1 LYHTLRHLRPVQ
13 IYGRLWF
20 RLYRPRPGAVGLPT
34 LLLPTGL
41 WTTAARRE
49 ASMISR
55 DRFRFLGED
64 GAVETR
70 ADWNRPDRN
79 KLWLYNLHYFDDL
92 SAEGAERRTDWH
104 RGLIRRWVAENPP
117 FFGNGWEPYPTSLR
131 IVNWLKWG
139 LAGNALEPEWGA
151 SLALQARYL
160 RRRLE
165 HHLLGNHLFA
175 NAKALCFAGLCF
187 EGAEA
192 DAWLAAGLRVLERE
206 LPEQVPKDG
215 GHFERSPMYHS
226 IILEDLLDL
235 LNLARTRGRPPAGAG
250 GAEGLDL
257 RLTRAASAWRETVQR
272 MRRWLA
278 LMCHP
283 DGEIALFNDAA
294 FGIAP
299 SPAELEAYAQRL
311 GLGEM
316 PVEPRVVE
324 HLADSG
330 YVRLQLG
337 PAFAILD
344 VGAIGPDYLP
354 GHAHADTLSFEL
366 SVHGRRLVVDSG
378 TSCYGSSAERLRQR
392 GTAAHNTLA
401 VDGASSSE
409 VWSGFR
415 VARRAYPFDLG
426 IGETA
431 EGLRVTC
438 AHDGYRR
445 LPGSP
450 VHRRTWI
457 LNPDRLSIRDRVDG
471 RFGRAV
477 TRLHLH
483 PAVRVRVGSDGACG
497 ELDWGERTPAVRWSV
512 AGALAVRVV
521 DATYHPRFGISQFCR
536 CIEADCGPDGIETLL
551 AWSPGAPTD
560 IRPCAS
566 SF

>member
-1 LYHTLRHLRPVQ
+1 
-13 IYGRLWF
+13 
-20 RLYRPRPGAVGLPT
+20 
-34 LLLPTGL
+34 
-41 WTTAARRE
+41 
-49 ASMISR
+49 MIGR
-55 DRFRFLGED
+55 DRFRFLDED
-64 GAVETR
+64 GAVETQ
-70 ADWNRPDRN
+70 ADWNRPDRD

-92 SAEGAERRTDWH
+92 SAEGAEGRVEWH
-104 RGLIRRWVAENPP
+104 RALVDRWVAENPP

-139 LAGNALEPEWGA
+139 LAGNALEPEWAA

-165 HHLLGNHLFA
+165 HHLLGNHLVA

-187 EGAEA
+187 RGAEA
-192 DAWLAAGLRVLERE
+192 SEWLAIGLDLLARE
-206 LPEQVPKDG
+206 IPEQVPVDG

-235 LNLARTRGRPPAGAG
+235 LNLLRARGILLSAG
-250 GAEGLDL
+250 GERDGLDG
-257 RLTRAASAWRETVQR
+257 RLAEAASAWREAAQR

-299 SPAELEAYAQRL
+299 SPAELDRYAQRL
-311 GLGEM
+311 ALGEM
-316 PVEPRVVE
+316 LVEPRAVE

-330 YVRLQLG
+330 YIRLALG
-337 PAFAILD
+337 PAGAILD

-354 GHAHADTLSFEL
+354 GHAHADSLSFEL

-378 TSCYGSSAERLRQR
+378 TSCYGASPERLRQR
-392 GTAAHNTLA
+392 GTAAHNTLT
-401 VDGASSSE
+401 VDGADSSE
-409 VWSGFR
+409 VWGGFR

-426 IGETA
+426 IEETGA
-431 EGLRVTC
+431 EVRVAC

-450 VHRRTWI
+450 AHRRTWI
-457 LNPDRLSIRDRVDG
+457 LSSDRLSIRDRVDG
-471 RFGRAV
+471 GFGHAV
-477 TRLHLH
+477 ARLHLH
-483 PAVRVRVGSDGACG
+483 PGVRVQVGSAGTCG

-512 AGALAVRVV
+512 AGALGVRVV
-521 DATYHPRFGISQFCR
+521 DSTYHPRFGVKQSCR

-551 AWSPGAPTD
+551 DWSPGAP
-560 IRPCAS
+560 IEPRPCAS